1 ADRLIWVSAVNVEKS
16 QQQMALTL
24 ADVRDWQARQTSFSG
39 VVAFDN
45 TTINLSGDEKPERF
59 DGGYMAANVFD
70 VLGVKPILG
79 RTFLPGEDLPEAPPV
94 AVVGYGLW
102 KTRYGG
108 EPKIVGKVIHVNGA
122 PTTIVGVMPEG
133 FEFPISEKIW
143 VPLRLDP
150 KRLVRGSDAEG
161 VAVFAR
167 LKEGVPLAKAQA
179 EVSAIGKILA

>member
-79 RTFLPGEDLPEAPPV
+79 RTFLPGEDHPHSPPV
-94 AVVGYGLW
+94 PVVGAGPWSSGY
-102 KTRYGG
+102 
-108 EPKIVGKVIHVNGA
+108 
-122 PTTIVGVMPEG
+122 VGVQL
-133 FEFPISEKIW
+133 S
-143 VPLRLDP
+143 
-150 KRLVRGSDAEG
+150 VR
-161 VAVFAR
+161 
-167 LKEGVPLAKAQA
+167 
-179 EVSAIGKILA
+179 EVDH